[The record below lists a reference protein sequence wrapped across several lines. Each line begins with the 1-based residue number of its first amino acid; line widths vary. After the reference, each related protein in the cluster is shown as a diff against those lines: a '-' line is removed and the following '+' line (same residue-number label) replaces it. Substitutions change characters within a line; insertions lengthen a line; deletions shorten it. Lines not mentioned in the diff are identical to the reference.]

1 MQFGGHET
9 FPLREGWLHK
19 GIELVR
25 ADARAFE
32 DEHVADRLGVGRNM
46 AKSIRHWL
54 LATGIGELKVFDLQ
68 LTPLGKAVWAN
79 DPYFLSST
87 TWWILHT
94 ELVVNREHGYSWWW
108 FFNHFHS
115 ERFEK
120 PTCVEALRR
129 HLAFA
134 KTRVPKDETLLR
146 DIGCMLACYSRP
158 IPALREDPE
167 DSRHSPLIELG
178 LIDHHRESGQ
188 YRVHRGSKPVSQSVI
203 AYTIARAFEASGEA
217 VPSSVL
223 LHDLARLESG
233 PARVLCLSPE
243 ALYQTIEA
251 ATAESGE
258 RLVELGGLAGQRVV
272 KMRLKS
278 SADIAKVALAESKE
292 ETHVA

>member
-19 GIELVR
+19 GLELVR
-25 ADARAFE
+25 DDARAFE

-54 LATGIGELKVFDLQ
+54 LACGLVESGVFELKP
-68 LTPLGKAVWAN
+68 TALGKSVWSN
-79 DPYFLSST
+79 DPYFLSFT
-87 TWWILHT
+87 TWWLMHV
-94 ELVVNREHGYSWWW
+94 ELATNQSDAYSWWW

-134 KTRVPKDETLLR
+134 KSRVPKDETLLR
-146 DIGCMLACYSRP
+146 DVGCMLACYSRP
-158 IPALREDPE
+158 IPPLREDPE
-167 DSRHSPLIELG
+167 DARHSPLIELG

-188 YRVHRGSKPVSQSVI
+188 YRVHRGAKAVSQAVL
-203 AYTIARAFEASGEA
+203 AFAIARAFERTSQP

-233 PARVLCLSPE
+233 PTRTLCLSPE
-243 ALYQTIEA
+243 ALFQTIENA
-251 ATAESGE
+251 ADSTSKP
-258 RLVELGGLAGQRVV
+258 LVEIGGLAGQRVV
-272 KMRLKS
+272 KLRLTS
-278 SADIAKVALAESKE
+278 SAEIANVALAESRE

>member
-19 GIELVR
+19 GLELVR
-25 ADARAFE
+25 DDARAFE

-54 LATGIGELKVFDLQ
+54 LACGLVESGVFELKP
-68 LTPLGKAVWAN
+68 TALGKSVWSN

-87 TWWILHT
+87 TWWLMHV
-94 ELVVNREHGYSWWW
+94 ELATNQSDAYSWWW

-134 KTRVPKDETLLR
+134 KSRVPKDETLLR
-146 DIGCMLACYSRP
+146 DVGCMLACYSRP

-167 DSRHSPLIELG
+167 DARHSPLIELG

-188 YRVHRGSKPVSQSVI
+188 YRVHRGAKAVSQAVL
-203 AYTIARAFEASGEA
+203 AFAIARAFERTSQP
-217 VPSSVL
+217 VPGSVL

-233 PARVLCLSPE
+233 PARTLCLSPE
-243 ALYQTIEA
+243 ALFQTIENA
-251 ATAESGE
+251 ADSTSKP
-258 RLVELGGLAGQRVV
+258 LVEIGGLAGQRVV
-272 KMRLKS
+272 KLRLTS
-278 SADIAKVALAESKE
+278 SAEIANVALAESRE

>member
-19 GIELVR
+19 GLELVR
-25 ADARAFE
+25 EDARAFE

-54 LATGIGELKVFDLQ
+54 LACGLVESSAFDLK
-68 LTPLGKAVWAN
+68 LSALGKGVWSN

-87 TWWILHT
+87 TWWLMHT
-94 ELVVNREHGYSWWW
+94 ELVVSKEHAYSWWW
-108 FFNHFHS
+108 FFNHFHA

-120 PTCVEALRR
+120 PTCVEGLRR

-134 KTRVPKDETLLR
+134 KSRVPKDETLLR
-146 DIGCMLACYSRP
+146 DVGCMLACYSRP

-167 DSRHSPLIELG
+167 DSRHSPLLELG

-188 YRVHRGSKPVSQSVI
+188 YRVHRGTKTVSQAVI
-203 AYTIARAFEASGEA
+203 AYAIARAYESRGEDVPASI
-217 VPSSVL
+217 L

-243 ALYQTIEA
+243 ALFQTIENA
-251 ATAESGE
+251 ASDAPKP
-258 RLVELGGLAGQRVV
+258 LVEIGGLAGQRVV
-272 KMRLKS
+272 KMRLTD
-278 SADIAKVALAESKE
+278 SAEIARIALAESKE

>member
-19 GIELVR
+19 GLALVHS
-25 ADARAFE
+25 DARAF
-32 DEHVADRLGVGRNM
+32 DDDHVSDRLGVGRNM

-54 LATGIGELKVFDLQ
+54 LACGLVESSALEIAPTA
-68 LTPLGKAVWAN
+68 LGRRIWSD
-79 DPYFLSST
+79 DPYFLSAT
-87 TWWILHT
+87 TWWLMHV
-94 ELVVNREHGYSWWW
+94 ELVVSKSRGYSWWW
-108 FFNHFHS
+108 FFNQFHS

-129 HLAFA
+129 HLAFV
-134 KTRVPKDETLLR
+134 KSRVPKDETLLR
-146 DIGCMLACYSRP
+146 DVGCMLACYARP

-167 DSRHSPLIELG
+167 DARHSPLIELG

-188 YRVHRGSKPVSQSVI
+188 YRVNRGAKDVSQSVL
-203 AYTIARAFEASGEA
+203 AYSIARSFESREEE

-233 PARVLCLSPE
+233 PARAFCLSPE
-243 ALYQTIEA
+243 SLFQTIEGA
-251 ATAESGE
+251 VSPPGSP
-258 RLVELGGLAGQRVV
+258 LVEIGGLAGQRVV
-272 KMRLKS
+272 KLRLRTS
-278 SADIAKVALAESKE
+278 SEIAELALTESKE